1 MSEKPKYNYQATA
14 EVHIHNLHICVN
26 GVGDT
31 MEAAMDLFDHALESI
46 PEIIKSGGDNI
57 DGSQPIA
64 R

>member
-31 MEAAMDLFDHALESI
+31 MEEAMDLFDHALERL
-46 PEIIKSGGDNI
+46 PEIIKAGGASADDTN
-57 DGSQPIA
+57 PIP